1 MWAFGIVVE
10 DEMGERGVPPP
21 HETVSVEHAASVSPA
36 VIAYLRRIMIEG

>member
-1 MWAFGIVVE
+1 MWVFGIVE
-10 DEMGERGVPPP
+10 DELDKRVIPPP